1 MKSSILFGSLIIGIV
16 TSQTAQAK
24 LNSLPERLHLIESYY
39 GATNVRGDKPSG
51 GRFLTEVDEERG
63 VVKTELSKKQRPH
76 VRDIVFLPSHKQASL
91 EFLISIIEDGG
102 GINTLNL
109 GPVLGAYIAAGFPDI
124 AETQPLNRMNPH
136 TGFMGDPLS
145 FYTYGVAYK
154 NPPERKL
161 KLPEARRKA
170 RLVRDMVGLN
180 SEVNQLVRDSRD
192 HKRQIPHVESVFS
205 ARNISTPSVWREQQI
220 RPWAKR
226 RKNLTSGT
234 PRSFMKKTSI
244 HKKQWAKRA
253 SEWNNYIG
261 R

>member
-1 MKSSILFGSLIIGIV
+1 MKPLILFSSLVIAV
-16 TSQTAQAK
+16 VASQTAQAK

-39 GATNVRGDKPSG
+39 GSTHIKEAKPSG
-51 GRFLTEVDEERG
+51 GRFLKEVDEERG
-63 VVKTELSKKQRPH
+63 VVKKELSKKQRPH
-76 VRDIVFLPSHKQASL
+76 VRDIAFLTAPKQASL
-91 EFLISIIEDGG
+91 EILKSIIEDSG

-180 SEVNQLVRDSRD
+180 SEVNQLVRDSRN
-192 HKRQIPHVESVFS
+192 HKRQIPHVESVFP
-205 ARNISTPSVWREQQI
+205 ARNMSTPSVWREQQI

-226 RKNLTSGT
+226 WKNVSSGT
-234 PRSFMKKTSI
+234 PRSFMKKTSV
-244 HKKQWAKRA
+244 HKKQWAKRV
-253 SEWNNYIG
+253 SEWNDYMG